1 MAEEKQRTEKWF
13 KDRLGKATSSCF
25 ADVMAVLKSGGE
37 AATRRNY
44 RAQLVV
50 ERLTGVVQEMYQNGA
65 MQWGTDTEPLAAV
78 AYSMATGQDVE
89 ETEFV
94 AHKTLQAGASPDR
107 LVGKDGLVEI
117 KCPNTATHIDTL
129 KAGKAPSQYITQMQ
143 GQMWITGR
151 LWCDFVSFDPR
162 MPEGSQLFI
171 SRVMRDDEFIKKLEA
186 GVIQF
191 LKEVD
196 EEVKFVKA
204 YKLKV

>member
-1 MAEEKQRTEKWF
+1 MADLQRTEKWYQ
-13 KDRLGKATSSCF
+13 DRLGKATSSCF

-50 ERLTGVVQEMYQNGA
+50 ERLTGVVQEMYQSKP
-65 MQWGTDTEPLAAV
+65 MEWGNETEPLAAV
-78 AYSMATGQDVE
+78 AYTLATGNDVE
-89 ETEFV
+89 ETEFI
-94 AHKTLQAGASPDR
+94 AHKKLEAGASPDR

-129 KAGKAPSQYITQMQ
+129 KADKAPSQYITQMQ

-171 SRVMRDDEFIKKLEA
+171 KRVMRDDEFIAKLEA
-186 GVIQF
+186 GVVKF
-191 LKEVD
+191 LEEVD
-196 EEVKFVKA
+196 AEVEFVKA